1 MPRKTNGPMEDAP
14 QTDRSSRRDVL
25 KGALV
30 LLGASVLLQPNGGV
44 SGSALAQDTTGTA
57 AQKKP
62 TKKKCGS
69 AHPPPH
75 CPGKTP
81 PTK

>member
-1 MPRKTNGPMEDAP
+1 MQRKMNGPMEDAP
-14 QTDRSSRRDVL
+14 RTGRSSRRDVL

-44 SGSALAQDTTGTA
+44 SGSALAQDTPGTA

-62 TKKKCGS
+62 TKKKC
-69 AHPPPH
+69 PPH
-75 CPGKTP
+75 CPKKTP
-81 PTK
+81 PPK